1 MNYNVVHVIN
11 DTNTG
16 GAERQLLKVLASSK
30 CRQNYLILSLRGKGL
45 VAKEIEELNIPVISL
60 NLNVFNFPIKFVVA
74 FLLFRRHKPSVIHAW
89 MYHSNLFCG
98 LLSFFLRNMKLVWSI
113 HHNDLSL
120 RFNKFTTIFIA
131 WLGAK
136 LSYII
141 PVRIICVSSV
151 SLQTHLDFGYN
162 SNRMCVVNN
171 GVNTEEFK
179 YNSLSRVK
187 VREQLMLTDKSL
199 LIGFFARYD
208 PLKNIEGF
216 LKACKIVIDE
226 QNDLPIKILIAG
238 SLMDANNYKLVSLL
252 ESIGLND
259 YTFLLGVRNDMPDL
273 YSSIDVFVN
282 YSFNESFSLV
292 LAEAMSCQVTCISN
306 ISGDPCNILGDYGIR
321 KNFESHMDLATA
333 ISKVLKINH
342 HDRLSLGLYAR
353 RRIELSYNLEQ
364 TIKGYESIY
373 WHNIITA

>member
-30 CRQNYLILSLRGKGL
+30 CKENFLVLSLRSKGV

-60 NLNVFNFPIKFVVA
+60 NLNAFNFPFKFVVA
-74 FLLFRRHKPSVIHAW
+74 LWLFKRHKPSVIHAW

-98 LLSFFLRNMKLVWSI
+98 LLSFFLRKVKLVWSI

-120 RFNKFTTIFIA
+120 RYNKFTTIIVV

-136 LSYII
+136 LSYIL

-162 SNRMCVVNN
+162 SNKMCVVNN

-179 YNSLSRVK
+179 YSSLSRVK

-216 LKACKIVIDE
+216 LRACKIVIDE
-226 QNDLPIKILIAG
+226 HNDLPINVLIAG
-238 SLMDANNYKLVSLL
+238 SLMDANNHKLVSLL
-252 ESIGLND
+252 ESIGLKE

-306 ISGDPCNILGDYGIR
+306 IAGDPCNILGDYGVR
-321 KNFESHMDLATA
+321 KNFESDMDLAKT
-333 ISKVLKINH
+333 ISKILKINH

-353 RRIELSYNLEQ
+353 SRIELNFNLGQ
-364 TIKGYESIY
+364 TTRGYESIY
-373 WHNIITA
+373 WN